1 MTQLT
6 KKESMTSLELLKEI
20 NIFRE
25 KSGDRAELRHDTLLN
40 IIRAEF
46 EEEISS
52 QELLESN
59 YYSRGKEFPM
69 FILTFGQAKQ
79 VLLREN
85 KDVRKAVIK
94 YIENLEQQLQKP
106 LSVEEMIIKQAE
118 SMIQVKNDIQRL
130 ESKFDTVVTL
140 ESGKQR
146 IIQLRVS
153 KKVYNIMS
161 EYLGENVMEYN
172 IKQRKLFSSIY
183 RDIKRKFGVAS
194 YKDIKVVEYEKAL
207 SFIDNWPEDKEVI

>member
-1 MTQLT
+1 
-6 KKESMTSLELLKEI
+6 
-20 NIFRE
+20 
-25 KSGDRAELRHDTLLN
+25 
-40 IIRAEF
+40 
-46 EEEISS
+46 
-52 QELLESN
+52 
-59 YYSRGKEFPM
+59 M

-130 ESKFDTVVTL
+130 EQKFDTVVTL

-146 IIQLRVS
+146 
-153 KKVYNIMS
+153 KNK
-161 EYLGENVMEYN
+161 LGGITNAN
-172 IKQRKLFSSIY
+172 
-183 RDIKRKFGVAS
+183 
-194 YKDIKVVEYEKAL
+194 
-207 SFIDNWPEDKEVI
+207 N

>member
-1 MTQLT
+1 M
-6 KKESMTSLELLKEI
+6 M
-20 NIFRE
+20 
-25 KSGDRAELRHDTLLN
+25 LN

-118 SMIQVKNDIQRL
+118 SMIEVKSKIEML
-130 ESKFDTVVTL
+130 ENKFDTVVTL

-161 EYLGENVMEYN
+161 EYLGENVME
-172 IKQRKLFSSIY
+172 
-183 RDIKRKFGVAS
+183 
-194 YKDIKVVEYEKAL
+194 
-207 SFIDNWPEDKEVI
+207 

>member
-1 MTQLT
+1 MQLT

-25 KSGDRAELRHDTLLN
+25 KEGKETEMQHKTLLG
-40 IIRAEF
+40 IIRDEF
-46 EEEISS
+46 EEEISQ
-52 QELLESN
+52 QELLPSN

-69 FILTFGQAKQ
+69 FILTLAQAKQ
-79 VLLREN
+79 VLSRES
-85 KDVRKAVIK
+85 KFVRKAVIK

-118 SMIQVKNDIQRL
+118 SMIEVKNKIEML
-130 ESKFDTVVTL
+130 ENKFDTVVTL
-140 ESGKQR
+140 DSGKQR

-194 YKDIKVVEYEKAL
+194 YKDIKGVEYEKAL
-207 SFIDNWPEDKEVI
+207 SFIDNWLEDREVV